1 MNAHTVMKSAIALAL
16 SVSLAGCA
24 TTYRISVWP
33 DEGVPPDDATQAQI
47 EAAGL
52 IEHPCGWVREIE
64 ISKLPPPGRRG
75 HVSGSEVVTE
85 FDAAGAIVQRWSLPV
100 DMWPQAIEGAML
112 VVADNERALAIDG
125 EGRLSASVGRQSE
138 TNAIDCP
145 SGIVEEYR
153 DSEFLICVRMKDS
166 TTGAERS
173 IAYEANC
180 S

>member
-1 MNAHTVMKSAIALAL
+1 MRIIIAVAL
-16 SVSLAGCA
+16 CLSLGGCA

-33 DEGVPPDDATQAQI
+33 EKGVPADDATQAQI

-52 IEHPCGWVREIE
+52 VEHPCGWVREVE
-64 ISKLPPPGRRG
+64 VSKLPPPGRSG
-75 HVSGSEVVTE
+75 HVRGSETVAE
-85 FDAAGAIVQRWSLPV
+85 FDAAGRILQRWSLPV

-112 VVADNERALAIDG
+112 VVADNERALTIDG
-125 EGRLSASVGRQSE
+125 VGRLSASAGRQSE
-138 TNAIDCP
+138 TDAIDCP

-153 DSEFLICVRMKDS
+153 DSEFLICVRMKEL